1 MTKYARIIDSV
12 AVEILIPPE
21 GFTLAESV
29 HSAIAELFSEVP
41 DDVTVNSTVDAKGK
55 WTITPVIEPEPIV
68 PVINYPIVTPLT
80 FQMLFTSKERI
91 AIKTAVKTDPIIED
105 WWSIVTN
112 PQLTEVD
119 LGLTSVQEAL
129 TYLISLSIITEDRE
143 KEILTGKVK

>member
-1 MTKYARIIDSV
+1 MKYARIENGI
-12 AVEILIPPE
+12 AIEIFTPQE
-21 GFTLAESV
+21 GFTLEESMHPDFAV
-29 HSAIAELFSEVP
+29 LFEVVP
-41 DDVTVNSTVDAKGK
+41 DNITVNSTIDSKGK

-68 PVINYPIVTPLT
+68 PIITYPVVSSMT

-119 LGLTSVQEAL
+119 LGLTSAQEAL
-129 TYLISLSIITEDRE
+129 AYLVSLSIITEDRE
-143 KEILTGKVK
+143 KEILTGKVQ